1 MSKLKQHWENIYKE
15 KGHQQVSWYQDS
27 ADTSLCL
34 LDKIKAKPTNYVV
47 DVGSG
52 ASVFVDALIEQ
63 GFNKITLVDLSRE
76 ALDITKARLG
86 DKAAIPE
93 YRVEDVTQ
101 LTFNEPFDIWH
112 DRAVFHF
119 LTKPEDRKKYMD
131 LLCNNLSPQGRAI
144 IGTFSLKG
152 PNMCSGL
159 DIVQYDESKI
169 KAILPKGLVLESSSE
184 DTHITPS
191 GASQAFIYFIVKR
204 ALHG

>member
-27 ADTSLCL
+27 ADISLHL
-34 LDKIKAKPTNYVV
+34 LDKIKAKPTDFLV

-52 ASVFVDALIEQ
+52 ASVFVDALIER

-76 ALDITKARLG
+76 ALDITKNRLG
-86 DKAAIPE
+86 DNAAIPE
-93 YRVEDVTQ
+93 YKVDDVTQ

-119 LTKPEDRKKYMD
+119 LTNSEDRKKYMD
-131 LLCNNLSPQGRAI
+131 LLCNNLSQQGRAI

-159 DIVQYDESKI
+159 DIVQYDESKL
-169 KAILPKGLVLESSSE
+169 KAILPEGLVLESASN
-184 DTHITPS
+184 DTHTTPS
-191 GASQAFIYFIVKR
+191 GAQQEFIYFIIKR
-204 ALHG
+204 V